1 MFKTQEGFT
10 NSMFG
15 SYAYDPIIARHQDHL
30 LVKMNTLIDWSF
42 VEEEV
47 ADCYSVKGQHAYSP
61 ILMLKLLII
70 QKLHNLS
77 DRDACTETDTNIIY
91 RYFVGL
97 GLAEETPHWTDL
109 GKFKER
115 IGVDSFERLFYRVLE
130 EAERLGIEISTK
142 RNADT
147 TDVKANIDL
156 SRCAKDKQGE
166 DDHTWIDRNTSDPEA
181 GFGKKGNKPSSKRWY
196 GYKSAANHDADT
208 ELTTAVVTV
217 AAGDT
222 DESTLIPLI
231 DQERGFRGEKAI
243 GAQGGDKGFV
253 GNATALATR
262 QILDYT
268 IPRDNM
274 KIERARKLHNTHYLH
289 VKHQRYKVEQKI
301 AEGKQWHRLGKA
313 RYWGKLKVHL
323 QCLLTYLTMNLKR
336 IVTLLMPKTA
346 ST

>member
-1 MFKTQEGFT
+1 MFKTQQGFT

-15 SYAYDPIIARHQDHL
+15 SYAYDSVIARHQDHL

-47 ADCYSVKGQHAYSP
+47 ADCYAVKGQHAYP
-61 ILMLKLLII
+61 PALMFKLLVI
-70 QKLHNLS
+70 QDLNDLS
-77 DRDACTETDTNIIY
+77 DRDTCEATDTNILY

-97 GLAEETPHWTDL
+97 GLTEEVPHWTDL

-115 IGVDSFERLFYRVLE
+115 IGMEAMERLFYRILE

-147 TDVKANIDL
+147 TDVKANVDL
-156 SRCAKDKQGE
+156 SRCAKDKQGK
-166 DDHTWIDRNTSDPEA
+166 DDHSWIDRNTSDPEA

-196 GYKSAANHDADT
+196 GYKSAVNQDTET
-208 ELTTAVVTV
+208 ELTTAVVT
-217 AAGDT
+217 ASAEET
-222 DESTLIPLI
+222 DESLLIPLV
-231 DQERGFRGEKAI
+231 DQEREFRGEEAI

-253 GNATALATR
+253 GNTDALTDR
-262 QILDYT
+262 DILDYV

-274 KIERARKLHNTHYLH
+274 RKERVKKLHNTHYLH

-301 AEGKQWHRLGKA
+301 AEGKRWHRLRKA
-313 RYWGKLKVHL
+313 KYWGRLKVHL
-323 QCLLTYLTMNLKR
+323 QCLFTYLTMNLKR
-336 IVTLLMPKTA
+336 IINLLTPTTA

>member
-47 ADCYSVKGQHAYSP
+47 ADCYSTQGQHAYP
-61 ILMLKLLII
+61 PVMMLKLLVI
-70 QKLHNLS
+70 QDLQDLS
-77 DRDACTETDTNIIY
+77 DRDTCTETDTNILY

-97 GLAEETPHWTDL
+97 GMAEEAPHWTDL

-115 IGVDSFERLFYRVLE
+115 IGVEAMERLFYRVLE

-147 TDVKANIDL
+147 TDVKANVDL
-156 SRCAKDKQGE
+156 SRCRKDKQGE
-166 DDHTWIDRNTSDPEA
+166 DDHSWIDRNTSDHEA

-196 GYKSAANHDADT
+196 GYKSAVNQDAET
-208 ELTTAVVTV
+208 ELATAVVTI
-217 AAGDT
+217 AAEET
-222 DESTLIPLI
+222 DESLLIPLV
-231 DQERGFRGEKAI
+231 DQEREFRGEEAI

-253 GNATALATR
+253 GNAAALAAR
-262 QILDYT
+262 KIFDYV

-274 KIERARKLHNTHYLH
+274 KEDRARKKRNTHYLH
-289 VKHQRYKVEQKI
+289 VKRQRYKVEQKI
-301 AEGKQWHRLGKA
+301 AEGKRWHRLRKA
-313 RYWGKLKVHL
+313 RYWGRLKVHL

-336 IVTLLMPKTA
+336 IVTLLTPKYA